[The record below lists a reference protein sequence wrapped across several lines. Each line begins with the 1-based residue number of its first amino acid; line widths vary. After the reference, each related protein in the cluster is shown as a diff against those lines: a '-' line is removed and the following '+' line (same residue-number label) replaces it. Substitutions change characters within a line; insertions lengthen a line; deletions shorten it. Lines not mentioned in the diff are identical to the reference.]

1 MEFVI
6 DALQAGDWPLVAEIY
21 HQGIAT
27 RNATFETTTPTWEH
41 FDASH
46 RPDCRLVARNGAQV
60 LGWAVLSPVS
70 KRAVY
75 SGVAENSIYVAEAAR
90 GQGIGKALLRALI
103 DASEQAGI
111 WMLQT
116 GIFPENIPSIKLHQA
131 CGFRIVGTRER
142 IGRLHGIWRDV
153 VLLERRSTVVGT

>member
-6 DALQAGDWPLVAEIY
+6 NTLRAEDWPQVEDIY
-21 HQGIAT
+21 RQGIAT
-27 RNATFETTTPTWEH
+27 GNATLETTTPTWEQ
-41 FDASH
+41 FDANH

-60 LGWAVLSPVS
+60 LGWAALSPFS

-75 SGVAENSIYVAEAAR
+75 SGVAEDSIYMEETAR

-103 DASEQAGI
+103 EASEQAGV

-116 GIFPENIPSIKLHQA
+116 GIFPENTPSIVLHQA

-142 IGRLHGIWRDV
+142 IGCLHGVWRDV
-153 VLLERRSTVVGT
+153 TFMERRSSVVGI